1 MAQLKVTPGRP
12 YLKDNSDA
20 PGDVS
25 AIIGI
30 TGDTEGS
37 LSITFSADSI
47 KEVVSR
53 MLGEEVMEIND
64 DVKDAVGELANIISG
79 DARREL
85 EEKGLR
91 LQGSIPTVVAGPR
104 HEIKHIGK
112 GPTIAIPFETDAG
125 PVTVEVCFNR

>member
-1 MAQLKVTPGRP
+1 MARLKVKPGKP
-12 YLKDNSDA
+12 YLKDNTSA

-30 TGDTEGS
+30 TGETEGS
-37 LSITFSADSI
+37 LSITFSFDSI

-53 MLGEEVMEIND
+53 MLGEEVKEIDD

-85 EEKGLR
+85 VEKGMS
-91 LQGSIPTVVAGPR
+91 LQGSIPTVVAGPG

-125 PVTVEVCFNR
+125 AVTVEVCFNR